1 MSVDDRSSAGF
12 SAEEAR
18 VIYIIIY
25 MATHT
30 LRKRERL
37 CSMKLTDRLF
47 GGAGSQSMAAF
58 PIRVVWMEI
67 ERNDEQESPV
77 QILVSV
83 SKRHFKR
90 AIKRNRVK
98 RQLREAYRVA
108 KHPLYDQLAVTPQR
122 ALVIAFI
129 WLADDLYPSQEIA
142 ERMRKLIGRIVE
154 KL

>member
-1 MSVDDRSSAGF
+1 
-12 SAEEAR
+12 
-18 VIYIIIY
+18 
-25 MATHT
+25 
-30 LRKRERL
+30 
-37 CSMKLTDRLF
+37 
-47 GGAGSQSMAAF
+47 MAAF

-67 ERNDEQESPV
+67 ERNDEQELPV

-108 KHPLYDQLAVTPQR
+108 KQPLYDQLAAIPQR

>member
-1 MSVDDRSSAGF
+1 
-12 SAEEAR
+12 
-18 VIYIIIY
+18 

-47 GGAGSQSMAAF
+47 NGAGSRSMAAF
-58 PIRVVWMEI
+58 PVRVVWMEK
-67 ERNDEQESPV
+67 EREEHESPV

-90 AIKRNRVK
+90 AVKRNRVK
-98 RQLREAYRVA
+98 RQLREAYRLS
-108 KHPLYDQLAVTPQR
+108 KQPLYDKLEQTPQR
-122 ALVIAFI
+122 AVVMAFI
-129 WLADDLYPSQEIA
+129 WLSDELYSSTA
-142 ERMRKLIGRIVE
+142 VANCMKTLIQRLIE